1 MSKSSL
7 AVVIYVVGLVFGAL
21 FLNLWGAE
29 TSPQKA
35 LLGLGWTAIFLIA
48 LFFAE
53 KDKQTKCFLS

>member
-1 MSKSSL
+1 MI
-7 AVVIYVVGLVFGAL
+7 IYVVGLIIGAL

-48 LFFAE
+48 LFMVE
-53 KDKQTKCFLS
+53 KDKHE

>member
-7 AVVIYVVGLVFGAL
+7 VMIIYVVGLIIGAL

-48 LFFAE
+48 LFMVE
-53 KDKQTKCFLS
+53 KDKHE

>member
-7 AVVIYVVGLVFGAL
+7 VTIIFIIGLIIGAL

-35 LLGLGWTAIFLIA
+35 LLGLAWTAIFLIA
-48 LFFAE
+48 LFYAE
-53 KDKQTKCFLS
+53 KNKND

>member
-7 AVVIYVVGLVFGAL
+7 VIIIYVVGLIIGAL

-35 LLGLGWTAIFLIA
+35 LLGLAWTAIFLIA
-48 LFFAE
+48 LFMVE
-53 KDKQTKCFLS
+53 KDKHE